1 MDGGGGGGEESEES
15 IAEGEIVACWTD
27 SGIGGICGIGGISIT
42 GDTVSTSRHWY
53 FRRRGRNQNK
63 KERDQSERTERP
75 FDITSEFQ
83 ESSLSRSTIF
93 LKLPGFQPTGYI
105 NHDDQESF
113 PSKFPSFG
121 LITTRGHFLIRVELS
136 IFWKI

>member
-1 MDGGGGGGEESEES
+1 MDGGGGAGGEESEES
-15 IAEGEIVACWTD
+15 IAEGETVACWTD
-27 SGIGGICGIGGISIT
+27 SGIGGICGTGGISIT
-42 GDTVSTSRHWY
+42 GDTVSTSDIGIFVVVDAIKIKRSAI
-53 FRRRGRNQNK
+53 NLNEQNVL
-63 KERDQSERTERP
+63 SILRP
-75 FDITSEFQ
+75 SSQ

-121 LITTRGHFLIRVELS
+121 LITTRGHFLIFS
-136 IFWKI
+136 ILF